1 MENPEP
7 YSSIAQAYDYIL
19 RHVDYTKWYEY
30 IKEIMHI
37 YCNDPVDIL
46 ELGCGTGKFGAKF
59 SADNYKIFGIDIS
72 LPMLMVAKTRAF
84 KNFKIA
90 CCDIRNFYF
99 KKKFDFI
106 FCVHD
111 TLNYLM
117 EDAEIRQVFKS
128 VKEVMH
134 KNSIFM
140 FDLTT
145 EYNIERF
152 FENRTTFY
160 KTGSL
165 HIEWNNH
172 YDKINKIITSAF
184 KTSKPDGT
192 IEYETHKQKIYSEEE
207 IKKLLLEEGFNLLAI
222 YSDYTFE
229 PPSETSVMMNFIV
242 EKKS

>member
-1 MENPEP
+1 MENLQP
-7 YSSIAQAYDYIL
+7 YSSIASAYDYML
-19 RHVDYTKWYEY
+19 RHVDYSRWYDY

-37 YCNDPVDIL
+37 YCNEPEDIL

-59 SADNYKIFGIDIS
+59 SADDYKILGVDIS

-84 KNFKIA
+84 RNFKIA

-111 TLNYLM
+111 TLNYLLNI
-117 EDAEIRQVFKS
+117 DDIRQVLQS
-128 VKEVMH
+128 TRVVMH

-165 HIEWNNH
+165 HIEWSNS
-172 YDKINKIITSAF
+172 YDRDSKIITSMF

-192 IEYETHKQKIYSEEE
+192 VEYETHKQKIYSEEE
-207 IKKLLLEEGFNLLAI
+207 IKKLLSEEGFNLLAT

-229 PPSETSVMMNFIV
+229 PPSETSVMMNFIT
-242 EKKS
+242 EKRP